1 MAKPSTPVIALEAID
16 ARIATVLAD
25 PAVKTPLKR
34 VLAEFLDRD
43 PVDAVNDAELL
54 VDLLSARADAIL
66 AEAGNALRF

>member
-1 MAKPSTPVIALEAID
+1 MARRSTPVIALEAID
-16 ARIATVLAD
+16 ARIATVMVD

-34 VLAEFLDRD
+34 VLTEFLDRD

-54 VDLLSARADAIL
+54 VDLLRTRADAIL